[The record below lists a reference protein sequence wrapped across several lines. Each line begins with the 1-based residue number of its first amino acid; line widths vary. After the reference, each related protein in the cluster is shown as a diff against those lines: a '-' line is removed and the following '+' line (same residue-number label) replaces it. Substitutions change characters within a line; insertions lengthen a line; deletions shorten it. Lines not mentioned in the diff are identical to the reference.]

1 MSLPVDPHLYGL
13 FLGVMVVMAIT
24 PGPANVFAIASGVQ
38 RGAARALVGVVGM
51 NVATLLW
58 FGAAALGLAAL
69 VAAYPAAFRLLAV
82 AGALYV
88 AWLGAK
94 SIWSGVSAKAVTT
107 AHAPAKMGPSAFLD
121 GFAVQI
127 ANPKAVLFFTAV
139 LPPFL
144 DPARPAGAQLVA
156 FATATITLDVLAMSS
171 YALAGVAL
179 TRGFEKPGFR
189 RAFSI
194 GVGCLLLLASALIL
208 LRR

>member
-1 MSLPVDPHLYGL
+1 MSFPVDPNLYVL
-13 FLGVMVVMAIT
+13 FLGVMAVMAIT

-38 RGAARALVGVVGM
+38 RGPRAALVSVAGM
-51 NVATLLW
+51 NAATLVW

-69 VAAYPAAFRLLAV
+69 VEAFPHAFRLLSI
-82 AGALYV
+82 AGGLYV
-88 AWLGAK
+88 GWLGL
-94 SIWSGVSAKAVTT
+94 KAVWAGVTGAT
-107 AHAPAKMGPSAFLD
+107 EALRVSGRMGSSAFLD

-144 DPARPAGAQLVA
+144 DPARPPGAQLAA
-156 FATATITLDVLAMSS
+156 FAAATIGMDVISMST

-179 TRGFEKPGFR
+179 TRGFARPRFR
-189 RAFSI
+189 SGFSI
-194 GVGCLLLLASALIL
+194 AVGCMLLLAAALIL